1 MKTALNN
8 IRRSPYQALAAILV
22 TSLTLFIISI
32 FIFVSMA
39 SQAILNDF
47 ETKPQIIAYLQ
58 DDHNQEQVNSLI
70 NSINS
75 QTNTQKTEYI
85 SKDQALEIYKK
96 SVGNDPL
103 LLGTVTELGLVTAD
117 ILPASIEVTAK
128 TPQDFD
134 SIVKVLEQSDIVST
148 TPQGQKE
155 IDFPKDIVGEL
166 TRWTQAIRTGGIIL
180 VTALSLTSILTIMII
195 ISLKISSKRVE
206 INTLNLLGAQQF
218 FILKPY
224 LQESI
229 IYGLSGAFIGWLFSF
244 ITLLYSTPFLAQ
256 RIGDIITFPVPFY
269 IALVPLA
276 ILIVFSL
283 ILSLISSFWAV
294 VRFLKRWQHGY

>member
-1 MKTALNN
+1 MKTTINN
-8 IRRSPYQALAAILV
+8 IRRSPYQALAAIMV

-39 SQAILNDF
+39 SQSILNHF
-47 ETKPQIIAYLQ
+47 ETKPQIIAYLK
-58 DDHNQEQVNSLI
+58 DDHTQEQVNLLI
-70 NSINS
+70 NSVSS
-75 QTNTQKTEYI
+75 QANTQKAEYI
-85 SKDQALEIYKK
+85 SKDQALEIYKQ

-117 ILPASIEVTAK
+117 ILPASVEVTAK

-134 SIVKVLEQSDIVST
+134 SIVKVLEKSDIVSS

-155 IDFPKDIVGEL
+155 IDFPKDIVSEL
-166 TRWTQAIRTGGIIL
+166 TRWTQAIRTAGLIL
-180 VTALSLTSILTIMII
+180 VTALSLTSILTIMIV

-206 INTLNLLGAQQF
+206 INTLKLLGAQQL

-229 IYGLSGAFIGWLFSF
+229 IYGLSGAFIGWLLSF
-244 ITLLYSTPFLAQ
+244 IVLLYSTPFLSQ
-256 RIGDIITFPVPFY
+256 RIGNIITMPVPFH

-283 ILSLISSFWAV
+283 FLSLISSFWAV
-294 VRFLKRWQHGY
+294 IRFLKR